1 MAADPDLIA
10 LWIKGW
16 AITRD
21 VAPPVPY
28 KSGHYL
34 EVGLADQRA
43 RYLFATLDTAG
54 IAALGRTIN
63 EPWIYLKVCAPEAD
77 VRALLPAQWQIRTP
91 PTYMMA
97 AELRPTRCPLADEY
111 RLSFVQ
117 EDGVLTA
124 SIHRAEDLAAR
135 GRLVTVEGA
144 AIFDQ
149 IRTQEAHQ
157 RRGLGRALMAALAN
171 EALDRSAQTGVLAA
185 TEMGRGLYEAI
196 GWRVHSPYT
205 SAFIPGR
212 SDQPDPPV

>member
-16 AITRD
+16 AITRG

-34 EVGLADQRA
+34 EVGLPDQQA
-43 RYLFATLDTAG
+43 RYLFATLDTAE
-54 IAALGRTIN
+54 IVALGRTIGK
-63 EPWIYLKVCAPEAD
+63 PWIYLKVCAPEAE
-77 VRALLPAQWQIRTP
+77 VQPLLPGQWQIRTP

-97 AELRPTRCPLADEY
+97 ADLRATDAAFSEGFH
-111 RLSFVQ
+111 LSFAQ

-124 SIHRAEDLAAR
+124 SVHCAEKLAAQ
-135 GRLVTVEGA
+135 GRLVTVERA

-149 IRTQEAHQ
+149 IRTQATYQ
-157 RRGLGRALMAALAN
+157 RQGLGRSLMAALAN
-171 EALDRSAQTGVLAA
+171 EALERGVGTGVLAA
-185 TEMGRGLYEAI
+185 TEMGRALYETI

-205 SAFIPGR
+205 SAVIPG
-212 SDQPDPPV
+212 